1 MITRDPTPASRT
13 LFPLRGQPPQHYS
26 SSYGTTTKFRELRVI
41 VCPELERA
49 IGSERWFQMTHT
61 VLLVDDDPAVLD
73 VIASMLEEI
82 GCRVIRANGGA
93 EALDLLQHH
102 DRISILITDINMPS
116 MDGHELAERAT
127 RLRPAL
133 KVLQLSGR
141 ERRRDGFPMI
151 RKPFSEDDLY
161 RVMQQTTGAC

>member
-1 MITRDPTPASRT
+1 MNGYFIGQPALLHPGRPE
-13 LFPLRGQPPQHYS
+13 PLRTTNQFASGGLGGGSPYS
-26 SSYGTTTKFRELRVI
+26 RALFAASSRSRNSQSVFGRLFL
-41 VCPELERA
+41 
-49 IGSERWFQMTHT
+49 MTHA

-82 GCRVIRANGGA
+82 GCKVIRANRGA
-93 EALDLLQHH
+93 EAFLLQHH
-102 DRISILITDINMPS
+102 DRISVLITDINMPS

-141 ERRRDGFPMI
+141 ATARRFP
-151 RKPFSEDDLY
+151 DDPEAIL
-161 RVMQQTTGAC
+161 RR